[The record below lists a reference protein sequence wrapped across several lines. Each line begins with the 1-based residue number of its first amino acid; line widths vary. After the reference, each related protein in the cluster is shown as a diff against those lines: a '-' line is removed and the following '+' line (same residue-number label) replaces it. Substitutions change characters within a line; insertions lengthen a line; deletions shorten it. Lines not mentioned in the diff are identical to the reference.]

1 IVMPQTP
8 PSPDFNTTYQDHV
21 FAEDS
26 YFKETQLD
34 IWQHEKKKTMQAIFA
49 IGAILLG
56 SDLLALLMAG
66 SLTATTFAYTLVA
79 PVLYVLLGLFAQRQP
94 LVAAIIASLVFI
106 AIIAITIYAFGARS
120 IVSGLLLKAV
130 VIFFIISGFNH
141 AREAERAKRNLKI
154 IS

>member
-1 IVMPQTP
+1 MPQTP

-56 SDLLALLMAG
+56 SDLLALLMANALTPTSFCLYFSSACLICIAWPVCTKATFG
-66 SLTATTFAYTLVA
+66 SSYHS
-79 PVLYVLLGLFAQRQP
+79 LFSFYSYSSHYYLCLRGQ
-94 LVAAIIASLVFI
+94 
-106 AIIAITIYAFGARS
+106 
-120 IVSGLLLKAV
+120 K
-130 VIFFIISGFNH
+130 H
-141 AREAERAKRNLKI
+141 C
-154 IS
+154 